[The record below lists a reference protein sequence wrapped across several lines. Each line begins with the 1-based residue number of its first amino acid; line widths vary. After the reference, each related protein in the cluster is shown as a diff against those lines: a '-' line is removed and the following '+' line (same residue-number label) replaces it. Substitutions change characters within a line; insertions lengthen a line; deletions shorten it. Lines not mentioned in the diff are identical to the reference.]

1 MKRKLLIRDL
11 TLRDGQQ
18 SLFATR
24 MTQAQVDRVLPLYA
38 KAGFYAMEVWGGAV
52 PDSIMRYL
60 SENPWDRLEAVSK
73 GIAGASK
80 LTALSR
86 GRNLFGYAPYPNE
99 VIDGF
104 CRNAI
109 ESGLTIMR
117 IFDALNDFNNIKS
130 TISAVKKY
138 GGEVDCAVC
147 YTVDPNFTKM
157 ERLKAML
164 KGNPLP
170 QPVFTDDYFIEKVK
184 ELDAMGADIITL
196 KDMAGL
202 VTPAR
207 ASALISK
214 MKAATKVPIE
224 FHTHCTPGYGLA
236 SVFMSIV
243 AGADIVDT
251 NIWSFSGGPAAP
263 AIELIDLF
271 CVEADIEL
279 DVNMDVVREIN
290 EQLLEIRKELAPFDT
305 VKVMQTAFDYKNID
319 PIVLSL
325 INTAHSLAVER
336 KFDELLATCRKI
348 EDHYNLPQPNEIV
361 KNAEIPGGMYTNM
374 LAQLKSLKSEQYLDD
389 AMKLIPRVRLDAGL
403 PPLVTPTSQI
413 VGAQAVS
420 CALSLSKGNEMYA
433 ITSNQFS
440 DLVKGQYG
448 KTPIPVKPEFRKQ
461 ITGDATEIPYDVSK
475 FKHQPNINLE
485 EFGGAMISQNEKDQL
500 LLDLFP
506 NVAKDYLIGVRRKEY
521 EIKNKE
527 AVEAAQKAQVAAEA
541 AKPKIVFEGELIKAP
556 LPGRILDI
564 MIKVGDTV
572 KSGETVI
579 VLEAMKMENDIKSH
593 YSGVIKR
600 IMVSK
605 DDYVP
610 NDEVLIEFEK

>member
-60 SENPWDRLEAVSK
+60 SENPWDRLSLISK
-73 GIAGASK
+73 GVAGASK

-86 GRNLFGYAPYPNE
+86 GRNLFGYAPYPNK

-109 ESGLTIMR
+109 ESGLRIMR

-130 TISAVKKY
+130 TVSAVKKY

-207 ASALISK
+207 AASLISK
-214 MKAATKVPIE
+214 MKAATNVPIE

-236 SVFMSIV
+236 SVFVSIV
-243 AGADIVDT
+243 AGVDIVDT

-271 CVEADIEL
+271 CVEAGVEL
-279 DVNMDVVREIN
+279 DVDMDIVSQIN
-290 EQLLEIRKELAPFDT
+290 EELLEIRKELAPYDT
-305 VKVMQTAFDYKNID
+305 VKTMQIAFDYKTID
-319 PIVLSL
+319 PIVLTL
-325 INTAHSLAVER
+325 INKAHGLAVDK
-336 KFDELLATCRKI
+336 KFDELLATCREI
-348 EDHYNLPQPNEIV
+348 EDYYNLPQPNEIV

-389 AMKLIPRVRLDAGL
+389 AMKLIPKVRLDAGL

-420 CALSLSKGNEMYA
+420 CALSLSKGNDMYA
-433 ITSNQFS
+433 IVSNQFS

-448 KTPIPVKPEFRKQ
+448 KTPIAVKPEFRKQ
-461 ITGDATEIPYDVSK
+461 ITGDAKEMPYDVSQ
-475 FKHQPNINLE
+475 FKHQPNIKLE
-485 EFGGAMISQNEKDQL
+485 EFGGVMLAGNDKDQL

-506 NVAKDYLIGVRRKEY
+506 NVAKDYLMNVRRKEF
-521 EIKNKE
+521 EAKNKE
-527 AVEAAQKAQVAAEA
+527 AAEAARKAQAEA
-541 AKPKIVFEGELIKAP
+541 ESAKPKIVFEGELIKAP
-556 LPGRILDI
+556 LPGRII
-564 MIKVGDTV
+564 EVNVKVGDSI
-572 KSGETVI
+572 KSGDTVV
-579 VLEAMKMENDIKSH
+579 VLEAMKMENDIRSH
-593 YSGVIKR
+593 YSGIVKR
-600 IMVSK
+600 VMVSK
-605 DDYVP
+605 DNYVE

>member
-60 SENPWDRLEAVSK
+60 SENPWDRLALISK
-73 GIAGASK
+73 EVAGASK

-86 GRNLFGYAPYPNE
+86 GRNLFGYAPYPTE

-130 TISAVKKY
+130 TVEAVKKY

-164 KGNPLP
+164 KGSPLP
-170 QPVFTDDYFIEKVK
+170 QPVFTDDYFISKVK

-207 ASALISK
+207 AAALITK
-214 MKAATKVPIE
+214 MKAATSVPIE

-236 SVFMSIV
+236 SVYMAIISGV
-243 AGADIVDT
+243 DIVDT
-251 NIWSFSGGPAAP
+251 NIWSFAGGPAAP
-263 AIELIDLF
+263 AVELIDRF
-271 CVEADIEL
+271 CLEAGIEL
-279 DVNMDVVREIN
+279 DVDMDIVSLIN

-305 VKVMQTAFDYKNID
+305 VKVMQIPFDYKEIN
-319 PIVLSL
+319 PTVLPL
-325 INTAHSLAVER
+325 IKSAYTLAVDK
-336 KFDELLATCRKI
+336 KFDELLATCRMI
-348 EDHYNLPQPNEIV
+348 EDQYNLPQPNEIV

-433 ITSNQFS
+433 IKSNQFS

-461 ITGDATEIPYDVSK
+461 ITGDATEIPYDVSQ
-475 FKHQPNINLE
+475 FKHQPNPTLD
-485 EFGGAMISQNEKDQL
+485 EFGGAKLAQSDKDQL

-506 NVAKDYLIGVRRKEY
+506 NVAKDYLMSVRRKEY
-521 EIKNKE
+521 EAKNK
-527 AVEAAQKAQVAAEA
+527 AAAEAALKAQAEADA

-556 LPGRILDI
+556 LPGTIHEVKV
-564 MIKVGDTV
+564 KVGDMVKTGDTV
-572 KSGETVI
+572 V
-579 VLEAMKMENDIKSH
+579 VLEAMKMENDINSP
-593 YSGVIKR
+593 YSGKIKR
-600 IMVSK
+600 VMVK
-605 DDYVP
+605 DGDRVA
-610 NDEVLIEFEK
+610 NDEVMIEFEK